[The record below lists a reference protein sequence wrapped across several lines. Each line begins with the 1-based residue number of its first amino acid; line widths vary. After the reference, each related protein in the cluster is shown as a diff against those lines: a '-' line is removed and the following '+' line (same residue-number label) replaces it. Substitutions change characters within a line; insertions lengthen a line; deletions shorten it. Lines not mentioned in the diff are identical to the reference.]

1 MQRGPR
7 HGECQIRSAMSM
19 RWAGPVDLG
28 FAAGLALA
36 DSLISRIIRDG
47 G

>member
-7 HGECQIRSAMSM
+7 HGECQMRSAMSM
-19 RWAGPVDLG
+19 HWAGPVERG

-36 DSLISRIIRDG
+36 DSLISRIIRDRG
-47 G
+47 